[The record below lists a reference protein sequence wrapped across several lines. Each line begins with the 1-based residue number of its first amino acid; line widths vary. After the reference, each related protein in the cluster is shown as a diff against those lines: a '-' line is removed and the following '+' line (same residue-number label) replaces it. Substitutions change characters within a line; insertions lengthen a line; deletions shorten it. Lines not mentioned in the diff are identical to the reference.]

1 VFSHGGQHFA
11 AVNGTL
17 LQVYNTYTCDCIAT
31 LRGHSGKVSSILW
44 TRDDRR
50 LLSAGKDGAVY
61 EWRMRDFKREKE
73 HVLKGCQYTSV
84 AQTADNITLLAAGS
98 DCIIKELEEH
108 ASAGTQVKQ
117 EVETGVVLTS
127 IHLTKVISRHISSVL
142 TAAATAISCC
152 GFHGLQIVLD
162 EGLCVHFRSLLV
174 HPCLL
179 WECVM
184 LKSLLIP
191 YLTVDEASRSFANLS
206 IVLCCLTI
214 CGASI
219 ATEHCNLLRHPD
231 MLFCTMSDTERTLY

>member
-1 VFSHGGQHFA
+1 MLGVQVYREFSIKHCRSVAFSHGGQNFA

-17 LQVYNTYTCDCIAT
+17 LQVYNTHTCDTIAT

-73 HVLKGCQYTSV
+73 HVLKGCQYTSI
-84 AQTADNITLLAAGS
+84 AQTSDNITLLAAGS

-127 IHLTKVISRHISSVL
+127 IHLTKVTTSNKALEFYTCTSIFL
-142 TAAATAISCC
+142 
-152 GFHGLQIVLD
+152 GFL
-162 EGLCVHFRSLLV
+162 
-174 HPCLL
+174 
-179 WECVM
+179 
-184 LKSLLIP
+184 
-191 YLTVDEASRSFANLS
+191 
-206 IVLCCLTI
+206 
-214 CGASI
+214 
-219 ATEHCNLLRHPD
+219 
-231 MLFCTMSDTERTLY
+231 